1 MPKAKKKSKVKRSV
15 TCGKCNEVGH
25 NARTCPTKTKAVA
38 EVAAETPPA
47 PTKPEPKINLRVE
60 KPAPKRA
67 REAPTADMGAKSSAS
82 PFRCQKCNSVGI
94 LVIVKVK
101 DHNESFKKKKEIF
114 KGEMRCEDCMNKP
127 NPAELIL
134 KWGAKPD
141 EVVSFEAANA

>member
-25 NARTCPTKTKAVA
+25 NARTCPTKVKAA
-38 EVAAETPPA
+38 EVVVEAPPTPA
-47 PTKPEPKINLRVE
+47 KPEPKINLREE
-60 KPAPKRA
+60 KPVSKRT
-67 REAPTADMGAKSSAS
+67 REAPTADMGAKASAS

-101 DHNESFKKKKEIF
+101 DHNESFKKKKGIF